1 MWWNC
6 LRNQIKNV
14 ISMNQME
21 YSIWGVLLVLVILA
35 LALALLW
42 VVDQR
47 LMRRMFSLRLHVPS
61 LTSWLWLVTVVSIL
75 IGSSAMAA
83 CLSLFFT
90 SALFWPLWGAMAL
103 FLLISTPK
111 AVETY
116 LLSLKRTESHRRYLQ
131 ASGATHLES
140 VVPCARRALRAA
152 TLPLLWHRRS
162 SMVVAMPLMCLVMLV
177 FGTTIA
183 TALLSTLLT
192 WAVAVAAA
200 LLTCVLALW
209 LADYKLFDK
218 RGNLIVPSK
227 KP

>member
-1 MWWNC
+1 MY
-6 LRNQIKNV
+6 
-14 ISMNQME
+14 QME
-21 YSIWGVLLVLVILA
+21 YSILGILLVLMVLA

-47 LMRRMFSLRLHVPS
+47 LMRKMFSLRPHVPS
-61 LTSWLWLVTVVSIL
+61 LTKWLWLVTAVSVL
-75 IGSSAMAA
+75 VGSSEAAA

-90 SALFWPLWGAMAL
+90 TSTFWPLWGAMAL

-111 AVETY
+111 AMETY
-116 LLSLKRTESHRRYLQ
+116 LLALKRTEAHRRYLM

-140 VVPCARRALRAA
+140 VVPCARRSLRAA
-152 TLPLLWHRRS
+152 ALPLLWQRRS
-162 SMVVAMPLMCLVMLV
+162 PMVVAMPLMFLVMLA

>member
-1 MWWNC
+1 MY
-6 LRNQIKNV
+6 
-14 ISMNQME
+14 QME
-21 YSIWGVLLVLVILA
+21 YSILGILLVLMVLA

-47 LMRRMFSLRLHVPS
+47 LMRKMFSLRLHVPS
-61 LTSWLWLVTVVSIL
+61 LTKWLWLVTAVSVL
-75 IGSSAMAA
+75 VGSSAVAA
-83 CLSLFFT
+83 CLSLFFAT
-90 SALFWPLWGAMAL
+90 STFWPLWGAMAL

-111 AVETY
+111 AMETY
-116 LLSLKRTESHRRYLQ
+116 LLALKRTEAHRRYLM

-140 VVPCARRALRAA
+140 VVPCARRSLRAA
-152 TLPLLWHRRS
+152 ALPLLWQRRS
-162 SMVVAMPLMCLVMLV
+162 PMVVAMPLMFLVMLA

>member
-1 MWWNC
+1 
-6 LRNQIKNV
+6 
-14 ISMNQME
+14 ME
-21 YSIWGVLLVLVILA
+21 YSILGILLVLMVLA

-47 LMRRMFSLRLHVPS
+47 LMRKMFSLRLHVPS
-61 LTSWLWLVTVVSIL
+61 LTKWLWLVTAVSAL
-75 IGSSAMAA
+75 VGSSAAAA

-90 SALFWPLWGAMAL
+90 TSTFWPLWGAMAL

-111 AVETY
+111 AMETY
-116 LLSLKRTESHRRYLQ
+116 LLALKRTEAHRRYLM

-140 VVPCARRALRAA
+140 VVPCARRSLRAA
-152 TLPLLWHRRS
+152 ALPLLWQRRS
-162 SMVVAMPLMCLVMLV
+162 PMVVAMPLMFLVMLA

>member
-1 MWWNC
+1 MY
-6 LRNQIKNV
+6 
-14 ISMNQME
+14 QME
-21 YSIWGVLLVLVILA
+21 YSILGILLVLMVLA
-35 LALALLW
+35 LALVLLW

-47 LMRRMFSLRLHVPS
+47 LMRKMFSLRPHVPS
-61 LTSWLWLVTVVSIL
+61 LTKWLWLVTAVSVL
-75 IGSSAMAA
+75 VGSSAAAA

-90 SALFWPLWGAMAL
+90 TSTFWPLWGAMAL

-111 AVETY
+111 AMETY
-116 LLSLKRTESHRRYLQ
+116 LLALKRTEAHRRYLM

-140 VVPCARRALRAA
+140 VVPCARRSLRAA
-152 TLPLLWHRRS
+152 ALPLLWQRRS
-162 SMVVAMPLMCLVMLV
+162 PMVVAMPLMFLVMLA